1 MSDQLPDR
9 LSVNPDSP
17 FYDAEVLARD
27 IGIRFKGVEKT
38 NVEEYCVSEGW
49 VKVAAG
55 AAKDR
60 FGRQMTIT
68 LKGPVEP
75 YIRGEAQEGVGVGG
89 ERAVDVERRVEGTAV
104 VAARTDGPRVVGRPR
119 VRRGGAGGG
128 GYHGFGA
135 WGIAGSG

>member
-9 LSVNPDSP
+9 LSVNPESP
-17 FYDAEVLARD
+17 FYNEEVLSRD

-60 FGRQMTIT
+60 FGRPMTIT

-75 YIRGEAQEGVGVGG
+75 YVRGEATEG
-89 ERAVDVERRVEGTAV
+89 
-104 VAARTDGPRVVGRPR
+104 
-119 VRRGGAGGG
+119 
-128 GYHGFGA
+128 
-135 WGIAGSG
+135 